1 MARMTPELTPA
12 RRYRGAEAEERR
24 AQRRAQLIAAA
35 VQVYG
40 ERGYQNATVKAV
52 CEAAGLTE
60 RYFYESFAN
69 SEALL
74 LASFQTVTH
83 RLLHTLVQAG
93 EAAGHDGAQ
102 RALAMLRAYFGALQR
117 EPRSARVF
125 LVEIRGVSK
134 LVDGA
139 LADSLDEFGG
149 LLAQALL
156 PPGRER
162 DPLLTAGVAGGVV
175 HLAVRWIRHGY
186 SPEVDVV
193 ARTALQLALV
203 LAHEPKPAPEPA
215 AATAVAPR
223 FSP

>member
-1 MARMTPELTPA
+1 MAAMTTELSPA
-12 RRYRGAEAEERR
+12 RRYRGAEADERR

-74 LASFQTVTH
+74 LASYETVTH
-83 RLLHTLVQAG
+83 RLLQTLARAG
-93 EAAGHDGAQ
+93 DEAGGDGEH
-102 RALAMLRAYFGALQR
+102 RALAMLRAYFGALQC

-134 LVDGA
+134 LVDEALAVSLCDFGA
-139 LADSLDEFGG
+139 L
-149 LLAQALL
+149 LARTLA
-156 PPGRER
+156 PPGTPV
-162 DPLLTAGVAGGVV
+162 DPMLAAGVAGGVV
-175 HLAVRWIRHGY
+175 HVALYWIRNGHAPG
-186 SPEVDVV
+186 VDAV
-193 ARTALQLALV
+193 AQTALQLARV
-203 LAHEPKPAPEPA
+203 LGQ
-215 AATAVAPR
+215 R
-223 FSP
+223 

>member
-1 MARMTPELTPA
+1 MTAELIPA

-74 LASFQTVTH
+74 LASFETVTH
-83 RLLHTLVQAG
+83 RLLLRIEQAG
-93 EAAGHDGAQ
+93 EDAGGDGEH
-102 RALAMLRAYFGALQR
+102 RALAILSAYFGTLQC

-125 LVEIRGVSK
+125 LVEIRGVSR
-134 LVDGA
+134 LVDEA
-139 LADSLDEFGG
+139 LGRSLREFGG
-149 LLAQALL
+149 LLARTLL
-156 PPGRER
+156 PGAPEP
-162 DPLLTAGVAGGVV
+162 DPMLLAGVAGGIIHVAL
-175 HLAVRWIRHGY
+175 HWIRHEHV
-186 SPEVDVV
+186 PEVDTV
-193 ARTALQLALV
+193 AATALQLALV
-203 LAHEPKPAPEPA
+203 LR
-215 AATAVAPR
+215 AVAR
-223 FSP
+223 G

>member
-74 LASFQTVTH
+74 LASFQTVTQ

-93 EAAGHDGAQ
+93 EAAGNDGAQ

-139 LADSLDEFGG
+139 LADSLDAFGG

-156 PPGRER
+156 APGRAR
-162 DPLLTAGVAGGVV
+162 DPLLTAGVVGGVV
-175 HLAVRWIRHGY
+175 HLAVRWIRQGY
-186 SPEVDVV
+186 SPDVDVV
-193 ARTALQLALV
+193 AHTALQLSLV
-203 LAHEPKPAPEPA
+203 LAQQDEGPEPA
-215 AATAVAPR
+215 AATAAVPGS
-223 FSP
+223 SP

>member
-1 MARMTPELTPA
+1 MAAMTTELSPA

-74 LASFQTVTH
+74 LASYETVTH
-83 RLLHTLVQAG
+83 RLLQTLARAG
-93 EAAGHDGAQ
+93 EEAGGSGEH
-102 RALAMLRAYFGALQR
+102 RVLAMLRAYFGALQC

-125 LVEIRGVSK
+125 LVEIRGVSR
-134 LVDGA
+134 LVDEALAVSLCDFGA
-139 LADSLDEFGG
+139 LVART
-149 LLAQALL
+149 LL
-156 PPGRER
+156 PPGAKV
-162 DPLLTAGVAGGVV
+162 DPMLAAGMAGGIV
-175 HLAVRWIRHGY
+175 HVALYWIRNGY
-186 SPEVDVV
+186 TPDVDTV

-203 LAHEPKPAPEPA
+203 LKGPNPA
-215 AATAVAPR
+215 
-223 FSP
+223 

>member
-1 MARMTPELTPA
+1 MTAELIPA

-74 LASFQTVTH
+74 LASFETVTH
-83 RLLHTLVQAG
+83 WLLLRIEQAG
-93 EAAGHDGAQ
+93 EDAGGDGEH
-102 RALAMLRAYFGALQR
+102 RALAILRAYFGTLQG

-125 LVEIRGVSK
+125 LVEIRGV
-134 LVDGA
+134 
-139 LADSLDEFGG
+139 
-149 LLAQALL
+149 
-156 PPGRER
+156 
-162 DPLLTAGVAGGVV
+162 
-175 HLAVRWIRHGY
+175 
-186 SPEVDVV
+186 
-193 ARTALQLALV
+193 
-203 LAHEPKPAPEPA
+203 EPA
-215 AATAVAPR
+215 AWTRRWAGPCANSADCSPARCCRAPR
-223 FSP
+223 ARSDAAGRRGGRHHPCGPALDSSRPCA

>member
-1 MARMTPELTPA
+1 MAAMTTELSPA

-24 AQRRAQLIAAA
+24 AQRRSQLIAAA

-74 LASFQTVTH
+74 LASYETVT
-83 RLLHTLVQAG
+83 RKLLHTLGRAG
-93 EAAGHDGAQ
+93 EEIGGSGEQ
-102 RALAMLRAYFGALQR
+102 RALAMLRAYFGALQC
-117 EPRSARVF
+117 EPRAARVF

-134 LVDGA
+134 LVDEALAISLSEFGA
-139 LADSLDEFGG
+139 L
-149 LLAQALL
+149 LARTLL
-156 PPGRER
+156 PGGRDGREL
-162 DPLLTAGVAGGVV
+162 DPMLIAGVAGGIV
-175 HLAVRWIRHGY
+175 HVALYWIRNGY
-186 SPEVDVV
+186 SPDVDTV

-203 LAHEPKPAPEPA
+203 LVSQPA
-215 AATAVAPR
+215 
-223 FSP
+223 

>member
-1 MARMTPELTPA
+1 MAAMTTELSPA
-12 RRYRGAEAEERR
+12 RRYRGAEADERR
-24 AQRRAQLIAAA
+24 AQRREQLIAAA

-74 LASFQTVTH
+74 LASYETVTH
-83 RLLHTLVQAG
+83 RLLQTLARAG
-93 EAAGHDGAQ
+93 EEAGGSGEH
-102 RALAMLRAYFGALQR
+102 RVLAMLRAYFGALQC

-134 LVDGA
+134 MVDEALTVSLCDFGA
-139 LADSLDEFGG
+139 LMARTLM
-149 LLAQALL
+149 
-156 PPGRER
+156 PPGAEP
-162 DPLLTAGVAGGVV
+162 DPMLAAGVAGGIV
-175 HLAVRWIRHGY
+175 HVALYWIRNDY
-186 SPEVDVV
+186 TPDVDTV

-203 LAHEPKPAPEPA
+203 LKDG
-215 AATAVAPR
+215 
-223 FSP
+223 

>member
-1 MARMTPELTPA
+1 MARMTTELTPA

-24 AQRRAQLIAAA
+24 AQRRVQLIAAA

-83 RLLHTLVQAG
+83 RLLHTLALAG
-93 EAAGHDGAQ
+93 EGAGGDGQQ

-149 LLAQALL
+149 LLAHALL
-156 PPGRER
+156 PPGRKL
-162 DPLLTAGVAGGVV
+162 DPLLGAGVAGGVV
-175 HLAVRWIRHGY
+175 HIALRWITHGY
-186 SPEVDVV
+186 APDVEVV

-203 LAHEPKPAPEPA
+203 LAHEPD
-215 AATAVAPR
+215 
-223 FSP
+223 

>member
-1 MARMTPELTPA
+1 MAAMTTELSPA

-24 AQRRAQLIAAA
+24 AQRRGQLIAAA

-74 LASFQTVTH
+74 LASYETVTH
-83 RLLHTLVQAG
+83 RLLQTLARAG
-93 EAAGHDGAQ
+93 EEAGGSGEH
-102 RALAMLRAYFGALQR
+102 RVLAMLRAYFGALQC

-134 LVDGA
+134 LVDEALAVSLCDFGA
-139 LADSLDEFGG
+139 LMART
-149 LLAQALL
+149 LL
-156 PPGRER
+156 PPGAKV
-162 DPLLTAGVAGGVV
+162 DPMLAAGVAGGIV
-175 HLAVRWIRHGY
+175 HVALYWIRNGY
-186 SPEVDVV
+186 TPDVDTV

-203 LAHEPKPAPEPA
+203 LKGPNPA
-215 AATAVAPR
+215 
-223 FSP
+223 